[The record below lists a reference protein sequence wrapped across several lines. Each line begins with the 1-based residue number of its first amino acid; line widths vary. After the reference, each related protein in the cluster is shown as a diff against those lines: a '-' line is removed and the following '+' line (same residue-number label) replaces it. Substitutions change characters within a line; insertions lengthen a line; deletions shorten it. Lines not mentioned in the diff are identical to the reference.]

1 MMNKAFSNK
10 FFALFF
16 LLLTQSTS
24 IFASISGARLV
35 TRVMIPA
42 AVVVNFSRMI
52 MQDYQREVKNNDLA
66 TKQNQSEK
74 FKNSVRIFGRA
85 VAKTTATHLRVCGTF
100 LQDASKVITTT
111 LEGARPVVTFE
122 KPSEAQSA
130 PVAPVKTELEQVT
143 DAQKPALG
151 GSSEIEA

>member
-24 IFASISGARLV
+24 VFAGMSGARLI

-42 AVVVNFSRMI
+42 AVVVNFSRMTI
-52 MQDYQREVKNNDLA
+52 KNYQRKIQYDIEA
-66 TKQNQSEK
+66 KQNQSEK
-74 FKNSVRIFGRA
+74 FKNSVKVFGRA

-130 PVAPVKTELEQVT
+130 PVVPVKTELEQAT

-151 GSSEIEA
+151 GSLEIEA